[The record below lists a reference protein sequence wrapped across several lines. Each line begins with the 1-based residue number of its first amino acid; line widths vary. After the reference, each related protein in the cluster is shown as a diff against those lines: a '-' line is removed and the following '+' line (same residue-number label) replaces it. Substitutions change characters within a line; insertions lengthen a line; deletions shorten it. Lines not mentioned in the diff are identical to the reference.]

1 MKPVTPFACAK
12 KQPLHGAARLVIAEA
27 EKLVRA
33 ATVFAEQALT
43 LEKRTETASSEAIKK
58 TSADL
63 YQAACAL
70 DCIGLDGIA
79 AFPQLMR
86 SALLAISEN
95 NTDQVA
101 ELLVCV
107 AQGGRVLLR
116 YLQATRLGY
125 VKPPI
130 RLLASYRALYGQL
143 KKEHAPASDLL
154 SVVIQETDAAGLV
167 IPEPDTA
174 SAAGLIKPGDNL
186 RIQYEQALL
195 IYLTAP
201 ETSERKRAAIKIA
214 AIIGEIMQQQQ
225 RVVQRA
231 HWYLLWVYA
240 QCAVSE
246 QITDL
251 VGTKKIFAGVGR
263 QIRHLADT
271 HPPFLPKQLLQ
282 VALFEIAGLQ
292 PSSAVVDQIVAIF
305 NLHAQVPAD
314 YLDEDAQFRIDHT
327 DVTVTENFSALLS
340 EIRVTIDAQAQ
351 VEIQQSVL
359 SPLFDKLASAAVEKF
374 SLFAKSLS
382 ALRIQLAE
390 QSITQQHM
398 LMLAAWLILLEQ
410 GLANEVTAQAW
421 LEQEKTLLADALD
434 HIIRRADCADSERAC
449 YRAAMQLNQEATAQ
463 ALVMAILQSLSSAE
477 RKIEELAQSDQGSE
491 VAAALTPV
499 LMQLIGVSAF
509 LGESSIIK
517 DLQSISAVLHELAPS
532 AVKPDAQHYQD
543 LALQFVQLMQQV
555 EKISWVQADIYY
567 PLQEEV
573 LELAEL
579 KPEEAEFSPSP
590 ALHAIYDNE
599 SRGLI
604 AQLDQLVRLWLAA
617 PDHVLPQAA
626 VHAAHSLAGSSATV
640 GLTAV
645 QELAAMLE
653 SVLSAIANTG
663 TARPDLQYDILLETI
678 LTISRMLE
686 KLREDGIPDAQP
698 TLVQALGKLR
708 QQLEHPPVVSAAVA
722 EVNEVF
728 QPHTAA
734 ANHIALNNIAP
745 PVQMDLEL
753 RALFMLEAEDLL
765 PDLSCQ
771 MRALQDQQDKSV
783 PAAEL
788 LRILHTLKGSA
799 RMAGAGELGDVLHEM
814 EYAVNQFAQHTT
826 DEPLA
831 IEKLF
836 AQLDQA
842 MHLFSLLETENS
854 RPAQEAAQVQ
864 AQAQAQARPVQDNSA
879 ASIVQLRVRSDLLER
894 ISSSAAELAVGGAR
908 VTNEFQLQR
917 QAITDL
923 GENINRLRSQLR
935 ELEIQAETR
944 IASQLKINGMQDF
957 DPLEFDRYTSLQE
970 LTRMMTESLGDIV
983 SVQRTLARYV
993 DDAELAISVQTR
1005 HARNLQTDLRRV
1017 RIVQFSS
1024 MAERLHHLVR
1034 QTARELDKEVRLEI
1048 QGGSIELDR
1057 SMLEKISAP
1066 LEHLLRNAIVHGIE
1080 SAAEREQAGKPVTG
1094 NIIIALAQQ
1103 GNDIVIQFSDDGCG
1117 LDLARIRNKAIS
1129 AGLLQAEFTYA
1140 ESELAALIFEP
1151 GLSTADQVTA
1161 VAGRGIGMDVV
1172 RATVLA
1178 QGGAL
1183 DISTRPGMGV
1193 TFKINLPLIQATAQV
1208 VLVHIGDRLVALPSS
1223 MVEHVL
1229 QLPAAQAVM
1238 ARQAGTVT
1246 WRDKTVPLHHLSRLL
1261 GEMPTAA
1268 HVGASAPPVQIVI
1281 LRGIDDLFAIE
1292 LDAIHG
1298 NREVVVKNIGPQ
1310 LAQVAGISGA
1320 TVLADGRVVL
1330 ILNPLALIESALR
1343 QQRNLN
1349 RNSLDIAGGKHAPVL
1364 PVVLVV
1370 DDSLTVRR
1378 VSQRMLERCG
1388 YAVVLARDG
1397 MEALEKLQTISP
1409 DVVLLDIEMPRM
1421 DGFELLRKIRQ
1432 EPHTHKLPVVMI
1444 TSRSA
1449 EKHREHAFR
1458 LGATDYLG
1466 KPFNETELLA
1476 LLKQLCDKEKNLQ
1489 VDISE
1494 Q

>member
-27 EKLVRA
+27 ERLIRA
-33 ATVFAEQALT
+33 ASTFAEQALM

-58 TSADL
+58 ISADL

-70 DCIGLDGIA
+70 DCIGLDGIS

-86 SALLAISEN
+86 SALLAVSEN

-101 ELLVCV
+101 ELLVSV

-125 VKPPI
+125 VIPPI
-130 RLLASYRALYGQL
+130 RLWASYRDLYGQL
-143 KKEHAPASDLL
+143 KKENAQVADLL
-154 SVVIQETDAAGLV
+154 SVVIQETDGASLV
-167 IPEPDTA
+167 IPDPDTL
-174 SAAGLIKPGDNL
+174 SVAGLIKPGDNL

-201 ETSERKRAAIKIA
+201 ETSERKRAALNIA
-214 AIIGEIMQQQQ
+214 AIIGEIAQQQQ

-240 QCAVSE
+240 QCAISE
-246 QITDL
+246 QIADL
-251 VGTKKIFAGVGR
+251 VGAKKIFAGVGR

-282 VALFEIAGLQ
+282 VALFEIAGIQL
-292 PSSAVVDQIVAIF
+292 SSAFIDQIVAIF
-305 NLHAQVPAD
+305 NLHAQLPAD
-314 YLDEDAQFRIDHT
+314 YLDEDAQFRIDHA
-327 DVTVTENFSALLS
+327 DDTVTKNFSALLS
-340 EIRVTIDAQAQ
+340 EIHATIDAQAQ
-351 VEIQQSVL
+351 TEIQQSVL

-374 SLFAKSLS
+374 SLFSMSLS

-390 QSITQQHM
+390 QSITQQYM

-421 LEQEKTLLADALD
+421 LEKEKTMLADVLD
-434 HIIRRADCADSERAC
+434 HIVRRADCADSERAC

-463 ALVMAILQSLSSAE
+463 ALIMAILQSLSSAE
-477 RKIEELAQSDQGSE
+477 RKIEELAQSDQGIE

-499 LMQLIGVSAF
+499 LMQLMGVSEF
-509 LGESSIIK
+509 LGESSLRK
-517 DLQSISAVLHELAPS
+517 DLQSISAVLHELAS
-532 AVKPDAQHYQD
+532 SSVKPDAQRYQD
-543 LALQFVQLMQQV
+543 LALQFVKLMQQA
-555 EKISWVQADIYY
+555 EKIRLPQADICD
-567 PLQEEV
+567 PLQEDV
-573 LELAEL
+573 LEQEAL

-617 PDHVLPQAA
+617 PDHALPQAA

-663 TARPDLQYDILLETI
+663 TTRPDLQYDILLETI

-698 TLVQALGKLR
+698 AMVQALGELR
-708 QQLEHPPVVSAAVA
+708 QQLEHPPVVTAAVA
-722 EVNEVF
+722 EAGEVF
-728 QPHTAA
+728 QPDTAA
-734 ANHIALNNIAP
+734 ANHIAVNNIAP
-745 PVQMDLEL
+745 PVQMDPEL

-765 PDLSCQ
+765 PGLSCQ

-836 AQLDQA
+836 TQLDQA
-842 MHLFSLLETENS
+842 MHLFSLLGAENS
-854 RPAQEAAQVQ
+854 RPALEETQL
-864 AQAQAQARPVQDNSA
+864 QAQARPVQDNSA

-908 VTNEFQLQR
+908 VANEFQLQR

-944 IASQLKINGMQDF
+944 IASQLKINNMQDF

-993 DDAELAISVQTR
+993 DDADLAISVQTR

-1024 MAERLHHLVR
+1024 IAERLHHLVR
-1034 QTARELDKEVRLEI
+1034 QTARELDKEARLEI

-1103 GNDIVIQFSDDGCG
+1103 GNDIVIQVSDDGRG

-1140 ESELAALIFEP
+1140 ESELAGLIFEP

-1183 DISTRPGMGV
+1183 DVSTRPGMGV
-1193 TFKINLPLIQATAQV
+1193 TIKINLPLIQATAQV

-1229 QLPAAQAVM
+1229 QLTAAQAVM
-1238 ARQAGTVT
+1238 ARQAGTLA

-1268 HVGASAPPVQIVI
+1268 YVSTSAPPVQIVI
-1281 LRGIDDLFAIE
+1281 LRGIHDLFAIE

-1343 QQRNLN
+1343 QQRNLT
-1349 RNSLDIAGGKHAPVL
+1349 RNNLDMVSVQHAPAL

-1444 TSRSA
+1444 SSRSA
-1449 EKHREHAFR
+1449 GKHREHAFR

-1489 VDISE
+1489 ADISE